1 MIDNSK
7 RSVHRNNPTAG
18 ARQQLRGTADYDFV
32 KDLTDADLA
41 WEFLRRNPDF
51 QRDMRETQDA
61 SLSMTT

>member
-1 MIDNSK
+1 MIDKYRELVNQNSLAVGIHK
-7 RSVHRNNPTAG
+7 QSRG
-18 ARQQLRGTADYDFV
+18 AEAYDFV